1 MQNHT
6 VEHIKRLASRIK
18 KELGI
23 PHHEAL
29 DKASTQCGFSNW
41 QHFLR
46 SKNLEATHVRNK
58 LASGTLVSPTDGQ

>member
-6 VEHIKRLASRIK
+6 VEHIKRLTSRIK

-29 DKASTQCGFSNW
+29 DEASRQCGFSNW

-46 SKNLEATHVRNK
+46 SKNLKANHVRNK
-58 LASGTLVSPTDGQ
+58 LGLGYFGKPN